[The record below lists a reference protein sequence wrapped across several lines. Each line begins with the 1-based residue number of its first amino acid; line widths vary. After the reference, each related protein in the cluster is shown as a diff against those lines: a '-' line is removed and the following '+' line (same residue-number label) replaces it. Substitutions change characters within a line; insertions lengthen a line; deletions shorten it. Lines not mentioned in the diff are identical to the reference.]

1 MRKTAFCLVAVLLLY
16 GKVSI
21 ETSALQAASP
31 AAPAVRTTSVAPAA
45 PATPAARTTS
55 VAPAAPAGSAVATT
69 SIAPAAAATEWPA
82 IRPEYKPGTRWWWL
96 GSAVDKEN
104 LDWNLHYLHQAG
116 IGSVEITPIYGVQG
130 EEARDIPY
138 LSPRWMEMLKHV
150 QDQAARLEMIVDMNG
165 GTGWPFGGPEVDPA
179 YAASRQL
186 IQRYELEGISVSPS
200 AGSKSAPTQSINL
213 QVKDNRQRPHA
224 QLQALLFVSADGSR
238 EILPIEG
245 VKDNILELPA
255 GKKGE
260 LIALYCG
267 KTLQQVKRSAP
278 GGEGLVMNHL
288 SKEALDHYLKKFDR
302 AFEQSDAAWPS
313 SFFNDS
319 YEVYGAD
326 WSEQL
331 LEEFMKRRSYDLRLY
346 LPELLGEGDSEVI
359 ARVVCDYRET
369 ISDMLLENFTIPW
382 TEWAHERGSQ
392 TRNQAHG
399 SPGNLL
405 DLYAAMDIPECE
417 SFGCTNFDLPNLRVD
432 EEIRRNDGNPATLKY
447 ASSAAHVSGKNYTSS
462 ESMTWL
468 TEHFR
473 TSLAL
478 IKPEMDQLFLNGI
491 NRVFYHGTPY
501 TPKEAAWPGW
511 LFYASILVNP
521 NNTIF
526 RDMPALNDYI
536 TRVQSFMQEGKPD
549 NELLLYLPIYDIW
562 QNYRQSNYLTF
573 VIHSISDKLPEFNG
587 LVYKLREAGYDMDYI
602 SDRQL
607 LETGFADGSLQTPG
621 AQYKAILVPHCRVIP
636 PATLRHLLNLA
647 HQGANVMFL
656 GSLPQEVP
664 GLHAAAERRE
674 ELRQLWKETGLKND
688 PKNQQSV
695 TYGQGMLT
703 VASDLTELMKVSGIE
718 PEEMRSV
725 QGLDYIRRRYEDGY
739 VYFVAMQHN
748 RLVDAWVPL
757 AKPAS
762 SVMFFDPLTG
772 QKAPAPLRRGQRD
785 QAEVY
790 LQIKPGQSLIVRTFD
805 QGNLPGATYPIYEPS
820 TLNYG
825 CRKEQKNQ
833 EALPLL
839 GNWSFEF
846 TEGQPLIPGQF
857 KMKGQPQAWTEL
869 QVEGADTYAGTGVY
883 KLEFKL
889 PKADADD
896 WLLDFGSL
904 AESARIRVNGK
915 DAGMVWCV
923 PYEIRLGEFLIPG
936 KKNTIEI
943 AVTNM
948 PANLIADYDRRG
960 VNWRIFKDINIVS
973 VFYKPITFDV
983 WPVQPSGLL
992 QTPRLI
998 PLINKK

>member
-1 MRKTAFCLVAVLLLY
+1 
-16 GKVSI
+16 
-21 ETSALQAASP
+21 
-31 AAPAVRTTSVAPAA
+31 
-45 PATPAARTTS
+45 
-55 VAPAAPAGSAVATT
+55 
-69 SIAPAAAATEWPA
+69 
-82 IRPEYKPGTRWWWL
+82 
-96 GSAVDKEN
+96 
-104 LDWNLHYLHQAG
+104 
-116 IGSVEITPIYGVQG
+116 
-130 EEARDIPY
+130 
-138 LSPRWMEMLKHV
+138 
-150 QDQAARLEMIVDMNG
+150 
-165 GTGWPFGGPEVDPA
+165 
-179 YAASRQL
+179 
-186 IQRYELEGISVSPS
+186 
-200 AGSKSAPTQSINL
+200 
-213 QVKDNRQRPHA
+213 
-224 QLQALLFVSADGSR
+224 
-238 EILPIEG
+238 
-245 VKDNILELPA
+245 
-255 GKKGE
+255 
-260 LIALYCG
+260 
-267 KTLQQVKRSAP
+267 
-278 GGEGLVMNHL
+278 
-288 SKEALDHYLKKFDR
+288 
-302 AFEQSDAAWPS
+302 
-313 SFFNDS
+313 
-319 YEVYGAD
+319 
-326 WSEQL
+326 
-331 LEEFMKRRSYDLRLY
+331 
-346 LPELLGEGDSEVI
+346 
-359 ARVVCDYRET
+359 
-369 ISDMLLENFTIPW
+369 
-382 TEWAHERGSQ
+382 
-392 TRNQAHG
+392 
-399 SPGNLL
+399 
-405 DLYAAMDIPECE
+405 
-417 SFGCTNFDLPNLRVD
+417 
-432 EEIRRNDGNPATLKY
+432 
-447 ASSAAHVSGKNYTSS
+447 
-462 ESMTWL
+462 
-468 TEHFR
+468 
-473 TSLAL
+473 
-478 IKPEMDQLFLNGI
+478 MDQLFLNGI

>member
-165 GTGWPFGGPEVDPA
+165 GTGWPFGGPEIDPA

-346 LPELLGEGDSEVI
+346 LPELLGEGDPEVI

-432 EEIRRNDGNPATLKY
+432 EEILFGCMCWIWLK
-447 ASSAAHVSGKNYTSS
+447 
-462 ESMTWL
+462 
-468 TEHFR
+468 
-473 TSLAL
+473 
-478 IKPEMDQLFLNGI
+478 
-491 NRVFYHGTPY
+491 
-501 TPKEAAWPGW
+501 
-511 LFYASILVNP
+511 
-521 NNTIF
+521 
-526 RDMPALNDYI
+526 
-536 TRVQSFMQEGKPD
+536 
-549 NELLLYLPIYDIW
+549 
-562 QNYRQSNYLTF
+562 TF
-573 VIHSISDKLPEFNG
+573 PVI
-587 LVYKLREAGYDMDYI
+587 
-602 SDRQL
+602 
-607 LETGFADGSLQTPG
+607 
-621 AQYKAILVPHCRVIP
+621 
-636 PATLRHLLNLA
+636 
-647 HQGANVMFL
+647 
-656 GSLPQEVP
+656 
-664 GLHAAAERRE
+664 
-674 ELRQLWKETGLKND
+674 
-688 PKNQQSV
+688 
-695 TYGQGMLT
+695 
-703 VASDLTELMKVSGIE
+703 
-718 PEEMRSV
+718 
-725 QGLDYIRRRYEDGY
+725 
-739 VYFVAMQHN
+739 
-748 RLVDAWVPL
+748 
-757 AKPAS
+757 
-762 SVMFFDPLTG
+762 
-772 QKAPAPLRRGQRD
+772 
-785 QAEVY
+785 
-790 LQIKPGQSLIVRTFD
+790 
-805 QGNLPGATYPIYEPS
+805 
-820 TLNYG
+820 
-825 CRKEQKNQ
+825 RK
-833 EALPLL
+833 
-839 GNWSFEF
+839 S
-846 TEGQPLIPGQF
+846 
-857 KMKGQPQAWTEL
+857 
-869 QVEGADTYAGTGVY
+869 
-883 KLEFKL
+883 
-889 PKADADD
+889 
-896 WLLDFGSL
+896 
-904 AESARIRVNGK
+904 R
-915 DAGMVWCV
+915 
-923 PYEIRLGEFLIPG
+923 
-936 KKNTIEI
+936 
-943 AVTNM
+943 
-948 PANLIADYDRRG
+948 
-960 VNWRIFKDINIVS
+960 
-973 VFYKPITFDV
+973 
-983 WPVQPSGLL
+983 
-992 QTPRLI
+992 
-998 PLINKK
+998 

>member
-1 MRKTAFCLVAVLLLY
+1 
-16 GKVSI
+16 
-21 ETSALQAASP
+21 
-31 AAPAVRTTSVAPAA
+31 
-45 PATPAARTTS
+45 
-55 VAPAAPAGSAVATT
+55 
-69 SIAPAAAATEWPA
+69 
-82 IRPEYKPGTRWWWL
+82 
-96 GSAVDKEN
+96 
-104 LDWNLHYLHQAG
+104 
-116 IGSVEITPIYGVQG
+116 
-130 EEARDIPY
+130 
-138 LSPRWMEMLKHV
+138 
-150 QDQAARLEMIVDMNG
+150 
-165 GTGWPFGGPEVDPA
+165 
-179 YAASRQL
+179 
-186 IQRYELEGISVSPS
+186 
-200 AGSKSAPTQSINL
+200 
-213 QVKDNRQRPHA
+213 
-224 QLQALLFVSADGSR
+224 
-238 EILPIEG
+238 
-245 VKDNILELPA
+245 
-255 GKKGE
+255 
-260 LIALYCG
+260 
-267 KTLQQVKRSAP
+267 
-278 GGEGLVMNHL
+278 
-288 SKEALDHYLKKFDR
+288 
-302 AFEQSDAAWPS
+302 
-313 SFFNDS
+313 
-319 YEVYGAD
+319 
-326 WSEQL
+326 
-331 LEEFMKRRSYDLRLY
+331 
-346 LPELLGEGDSEVI
+346 
-359 ARVVCDYRET
+359 
-369 ISDMLLENFTIPW
+369 MLLENFTIPW

-695 TYGQGMLT
+695 TYGR
-703 VASDLTELMKVSGIE
+703 E
-718 PEEMRSV
+718 
-725 QGLDYIRRRYEDGY
+725 
-739 VYFVAMQHN
+739 
-748 RLVDAWVPL
+748 
-757 AKPAS
+757 
-762 SVMFFDPLTG
+762 
-772 QKAPAPLRRGQRD
+772 
-785 QAEVY
+785 
-790 LQIKPGQSLIVRTFD
+790 
-805 QGNLPGATYPIYEPS
+805 
-820 TLNYG
+820 
-825 CRKEQKNQ
+825 C
-833 EALPLL
+833 
-839 GNWSFEF
+839 
-846 TEGQPLIPGQF
+846 
-857 KMKGQPQAWTEL
+857 
-869 QVEGADTYAGTGVY
+869 
-883 KLEFKL
+883 
-889 PKADADD
+889 
-896 WLLDFGSL
+896 
-904 AESARIRVNGK
+904 
-915 DAGMVWCV
+915 
-923 PYEIRLGEFLIPG
+923 
-936 KKNTIEI
+936 
-943 AVTNM
+943 
-948 PANLIADYDRRG
+948 
-960 VNWRIFKDINIVS
+960 
-973 VFYKPITFDV
+973 
-983 WPVQPSGLL
+983 
-992 QTPRLI
+992 
-998 PLINKK
+998 

>member
-1 MRKTAFCLVAVLLLY
+1 MKKTAICLVAVMLMCVKIS
-16 GKVSI
+16 G
-21 ETSALQAASP
+21 ETSTLQ
-31 AAPAVRTTSVAPAA
+31 AA
-45 PATPAARTTS
+45 PATQSAKSTQI
-55 VAPAAPAGSAVATT
+55 VPAAPV
-69 SIAPAAAATEWPA
+69 APAAAATEWPG
-82 IRPEYKPGTRWWWL
+82 IRTEHKPGTRWWWL
-96 GSAVDKEN
+96 GSAVDREN
-104 LDWNLHYLHQAG
+104 LNWNLQSLHQAG

-138 LSPRWMEMLKHV
+138 LSPLWMEMLKHV
-150 QDQAARLEMIVDMNG
+150 QDEAARLEMIVDMNG
-165 GTGWPFGGPEVDPA
+165 GTGWPFGGPEIEPA
-179 YAASRQL
+179 HAASRQL
-186 IQRYELEGISVSPS
+186 VQRYRLEGSSAATATATISSS
-200 AGSKSAPTQSINL
+200 SSSSSNTTTTTTSTTSNSNSKSAAKQRINL
-213 QVKDNRQRPHA
+213 EVQDKRQQPHA
-224 QLQALLFVSADGSR
+224 QLQALLFVASDGSR
-238 EILPIEG
+238 EILPLEA

-255 GKKGE
+255 DSKGE

-288 SKEALDHYLKKFDR
+288 SKEALSRYLQKFDR
-302 AFEQSDAAWPS
+302 AFEQSDAAWPNA
-313 SFFNDS
+313 FFNDS

-346 LPELLGEGDSEVI
+346 LPELLGEGDPELI

-369 ISDMLLENFTIPW
+369 IADMLLENFTIPW
-382 TEWAHERGSQ
+382 TEWAHARGSQ

-432 EEIRRNDGNPATLKY
+432 QDIRRNDGNPATLKY

-478 IKPEMDQLFLNGI
+478 IKPEMDQLFLNGV

-501 TPKEAAWPGW
+501 TPKEAPWPGW

-573 VIHSISDKLPEFNG
+573 VIHSLSDKLPKFNG
-587 LVYKLREAGYDMDYI
+587 LVYDLREAGYDMDYI
-602 SDRQL
+602 SDKQL
-607 LETGFADGSLQTPG
+607 LETGFADGMLQTPG
-621 AQYKAILVPHCRVIP
+621 AQYKAILVPHCQVMP
-636 PATLRHLLNLA
+636 PSTLHHLLDLA
-647 HQGANVMFL
+647 RLGANVLFL
-656 GSLPQEVP
+656 GNLPQEVP
-664 GLHAAAERRE
+664 GLHMAAERRE
-674 ELRQLWKETGLKND
+674 ELRQLWKETGLKSD
-688 PKNQQSV
+688 TEAQQSV
-695 TYGQGMLT
+695 AYGMGTLT
-703 VASDLTELMKVSGIE
+703 IAADMKELMKVSGIE
-718 PEEMRSV
+718 PEQMKSV
-725 QGLDYIRRRYEDGY
+725 QGLDYIRRRYKDGY
-739 VYFVAMQHN
+739 VYFASMQHN
-748 RLVDAWVPL
+748 RAVDAWVPL
-757 AKPAS
+757 ARPAS

-772 QKAPAPLRRGQRD
+772 LKAPAPLRRD
-785 QAEVY
+785 EDNQAMVY
-790 LQIKPGQSLIVRTFD
+790 LQIKPGQSLIIRTFD
-805 QGNLPGATYPIYEPS
+805 QGSLSGETYPVHEPCLLS
-820 TLNYG
+820 YG
-825 CRKEQKNQ
+825 CRKEQKDQ

-839 GNWSFEF
+839 GDWSFEF
-846 TEGQPLIPGQF
+846 TDGRPLISGQF

-869 QVEGADTYAGTGVY
+869 QAEGADTYAGTGVY
-883 KLEFKL
+883 KLEFML
-889 PKADADD
+889 PRVDADD
-896 WLLDFGSL
+896 WLLDFGSV
-904 AESARIRVNGK
+904 AESARIRVNGR
-915 DAGMVWCV
+915 DAGIVWCV
-923 PYEIRLGEFLIPG
+923 PYEIRLGGFLIPG
-936 KKNTIEI
+936 RKNSIEI

-960 VNWRIFKDINIVS
+960 IKWRIFKDINLVS

-983 WPVQPSGLL
+983 WPVQASGLL
-992 QTPRLI
+992 QAPRLI
-998 PLINKK
+998 PLKNKK